1 MTTIAIDIGGSNT
14 RIGLFSSLDSADY
27 TPVAKFPTQQDYLE
41 ELRFIE
47 EALQSVEDGAMS
59 NVGVSIAARIAKDGQ
74 SVVAAPNL
82 HGYIDQP
89 FVRDL
94 SVRLRVPVRMAHD
107 TVCGLLAEK
116 QFGSLHDIERC
127 AYLTV
132 STGTGAAIQL
142 TKGATT
148 LTSSI
153 EIGHQILDGNQRVC
167 LCGQV
172 GCLETY
178 TGGRQIALREGRAP
192 NEIAD
197 PVFWDTFCDKLA
209 QGLVNLAMLTR
220 IDAVAASGAI
230 VINRPQLIKQ
240 LQQKINQLDL
250 WSPLTLLPARSGED
264 APLVGAA
271 LLAETPEG
279 TILH

>member
-14 RIGLFSSLDSADY
+14 RIGLFPALDAADY
-27 TPVAKFPTQQDYLE
+27 MPVAKFPTQQDYHE
-41 ELRFIE
+41 ELRRVA
-47 EALQSVEDGAMS
+47 EALQSIDNAASSG
-59 NVGVSIAARIAKDGQ
+59 VGVSVAARIAKNGR

-82 HGYIDQP
+82 PGYVDQP
-89 FVRDL
+89 FARDL
-94 SVRLRVPVRMAHD
+94 SARLHVPARLAHD

-116 QFGSLHDIERC
+116 TFGSLHDSERC

-142 TKGATT
+142 AKGAIT

-153 EIGHQILDGNQRVC
+153 EIGHQILDGNQREC

-178 TGGRQIALREGRAP
+178 TGGRQITLREGRAP

-197 PVFWDTFCDKLA
+197 AAFWDIFCDKLA

-230 VINRPQLIKQ
+230 VLNRPQLLEQ

-250 WSPLTLLPARSGED
+250 WSPLALLSARLGED

-271 LLAETPEG
+271 LLTETPED